1 MKEVGRYIVCPSIS
15 PFPLHTWGHV
25 RFIWSFPIMPSF
37 WVCLRI
43 QFAQTLFLPC
53 HLISDVPATFP
64 FGRILTSPF
73 QPWVTFFF
81 IVTHPPSPTVPCDCW
96 LGSSNLLSY
105 AIGLMSSW
113 NSSVAEVHICVC
125 ACCMFWICTLI
136 FWYLQRDSGP
146 FLNWLAPI
154 RPLCIVA
161 STPSGG

>member
-1 MKEVGRYIVCPSIS
+1 
-15 PFPLHTWGHV
+15 
-25 RFIWSFPIMPSF
+25 MPSF

-81 IVTHPPSPTVPCDCW
+81 IVTHPPSPTVPCECW

-105 AIGLMSSW
+105 ALGLMSSW
-113 NSSVAEVHICVC
+113 NYSVTEVHICVC
-125 ACCMFWICTLI
+125 ARCMFWICTLI
-136 FWYLQRDSGP
+136 FWYLQRDLGALPHLVGNHPSP
-146 FLNWLAPI
+146 LHRCIDPI
-154 RPLCIVA
+154 RWLTLYSHLVA
-161 STPSGG
+161 Y